1 MGFIPTR
8 GHVVFLIPTFLGAFE
23 AFHRD
28 KIRTFFSRK
37 SRQDS
42 SEEVKYCTK
51 KDSILSERATAMRQS
66 RIDLHQEVRRRD
78 KRSRTQRKHNDMC
91 CASGH
96 WNFVLLQYTVSKRK
110 KHHALHQPLTPPMR
124 QMLFYFQFS
133 LGNQNFKI

>member
-1 MGFIPTR
+1 M
-8 GHVVFLIPTFLGAFE
+8 VFLIPTFLGAFE

-42 SEEVKYCTK
+42 SEEVKYCKK
-51 KDSILSERATAMRQS
+51 KDSILSEHATAMRPR

-96 WNFVLLQYTVSKRK
+96 WNFVLLQYTISKCK
-110 KHHALHQPLTPPMR
+110 KHHALHQPLTPTMR
-124 QMLFYFQFS
+124 QRLFYFQFS

>member
-1 MGFIPTR
+1 MGFYPNQRAVGLFDPNLLR
-8 GHVVFLIPTFLGAFE
+8 GFGSLPQGQ
-23 AFHRD
+23 D
-28 KIRTFFSRK
+28 QNFFSRK

-124 QMLFYFQFS
+124 QRLFYFQFS

>member
-1 MGFIPTR
+1 M
-8 GHVVFLIPTFLGAFE
+8 VFSIPTFLGTFE

-124 QMLFYFQFS
+124 QRLFYFQFS